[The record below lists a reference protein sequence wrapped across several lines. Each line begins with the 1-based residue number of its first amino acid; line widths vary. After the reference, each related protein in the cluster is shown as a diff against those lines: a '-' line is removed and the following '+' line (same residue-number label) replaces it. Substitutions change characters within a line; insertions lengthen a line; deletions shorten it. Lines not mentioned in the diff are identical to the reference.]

1 MLIVER
7 RGRMFCPE
15 CGLDY
20 EEGCSLCTD
29 CVVLLVGGPD
39 DEEEPEEAGEAA
51 EFVPVVEVTD
61 AGFFARVT
69 SRLEEEGIPWFVQSE
84 RPAGPPVRSDTE
96 VAMIYVAENHLPQ
109 ARRALGGVGPAGES
123 A

>member
-1 MLIVER
+1 
-7 RGRMFCPE
+7 MFCPE

-51 EFVPVVEVTD
+51 EFVPIVEVTD
-61 AGFFARVT
+61 AGVFTLVT

-84 RPAGPPVRSDTE
+84 PPAGPPVRPEAE

-109 ARRALGGVGPAGES
+109 ARRALDGVRPAGAGEPF
-123 A
+123 